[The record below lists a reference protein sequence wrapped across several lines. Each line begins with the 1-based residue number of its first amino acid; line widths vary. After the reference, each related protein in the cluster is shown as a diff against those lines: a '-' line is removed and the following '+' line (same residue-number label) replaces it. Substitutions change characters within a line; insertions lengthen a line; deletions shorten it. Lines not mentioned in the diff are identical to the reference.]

1 MNVILKQDV
10 PSLGKAG
17 DTVKVSDGYARNFL
31 IPKNLAIEAS
41 SKNLKTLEHEKKHIL
56 QAAEKERKKA
66 ADLSEKLAGVTCT
79 IARRV
84 GEQDKLFGSVGA
96 KDIEKALLEKGI
108 EIERKNILLDEPLKS
123 PGEFPVK
130 IKLPAGAAAEIKIVI
145 VDSESQE
152 S

>member
-1 MNVILKQDV
+1 MNVILTQNV
-10 PSLGKAG
+10 PSLGKVG
-17 DTVKVSDGYARNFL
+17 DAVKVSNGYARNFL

-41 SKNLKTLEHEKKHIL
+41 TKNIKALEHEKKHIL

-66 ADLSEKLAGVTCT
+66 AVLSERLTGITCT
-79 IARRV
+79 IARRI

-108 EIERKNILLDEPLKS
+108 EIDRKNILLDEPIKS

-130 IKLPAGAAAEIKIVI
+130 IKLPAGAAAEITIV
-145 VDSESQE
+145 VVGSESQE